1 MLLIG
6 TIVALQHRHSGSL
19 FLQFEITTRVE
30 IDHMR
35 IMMRNINV
43 RAFTRSGEE
52 NSVQL
57 LNYCNSLFAQFL
69 CKFDSLTY

>member
-6 TIVALQHRHSGSL
+6 TIVALQHRNSGSL
-19 FLQFEITTRVE
+19 LLQFEITTRVE

-43 RAFTRSGEE
+43 RAFTRCGEE

-57 LNYCNSLFAQFL
+57 LNCCNSLFAQFL
-69 CKFDSLTY
+69 CKFGSLTY